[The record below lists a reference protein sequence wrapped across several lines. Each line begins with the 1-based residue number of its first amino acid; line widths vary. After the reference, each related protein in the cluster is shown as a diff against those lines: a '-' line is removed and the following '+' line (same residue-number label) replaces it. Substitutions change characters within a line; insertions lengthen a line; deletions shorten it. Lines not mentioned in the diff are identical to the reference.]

1 MKIFQVSGDYFKK
14 EYLEEAVT
22 LLQKGEVIAFP
33 TDTLYGVGVDLK
45 NEEAVAKIYE
55 IKNRPE
61 NMPLILLGAT
71 KEDLIP
77 YVLDWPPLAEKLA
90 QDFWPGGLTIILK
103 KSFKV
108 PDYVVSGFE
117 TVGIRVPNHK
127 IIQKIL
133 EEYGDPIASTS
144 ANISGN
150 AQISTGRHVAEEL
163 GETDLALL
171 LDAGKTPITEAS
183 TIIDL
188 SNEDK
193 PVIIRKGAIAPE
205 DLGLDLDFSSTEDD
219 DE

>member
-14 EYLEEAVT
+14 EYLDEAVT

-33 TDTLYGVGVDLK
+33 TDTLYGIGVDLK
-45 NEEAVAKIYE
+45 NEDAVKKIYE
-55 IKNRPE
+55 IKNRPAS
-61 NMPLILLGAT
+61 MPLILLGAT

-77 YVLDWPPLAEKLA
+77 YVLDWPPLAERLA

-127 IIQKIL
+127 VIQKIL
-133 EEYGDPIASTS
+133 EEYGDPIATTS

-150 AQISTGRHVAEEL
+150 APISTGRYVAEEL
-163 GETDLALL
+163 EDTDLALL

-183 TIIDL
+183 TVIDL
-188 SNEDK
+188 SDENR
-193 PVIIRKGAIAPE
+193 PLILRKGAISPE
-205 DLGLDLDFSSTEDD
+205 NLGLDLDLYEN
-219 DE
+219 E